1 MIDIEK
7 VKQAALAATPGDWKA
22 VCSIPEEGFECFWLM
37 HNDAHFG
44 DIHGPQSGQQLADA
58 TYIATANPSAI
69 FELINR
75 LEVVTKEKDLLEDW
89 LNGVREDANQICDL
103 LRVPILSD
111 AALAIHELQVKLE
124 AAEQDAAR
132 WRDLVS
138 HQKFNNKPQVGYAIN
153 RTNDRIA
160 AMKEMK

>member
-1 MIDIEK
+1 MIDIE
-7 VKQAALAATPGDWKA
+7 
-22 VCSIPEEGFECFWLM
+22 SIK
-37 HNDAHFG
+37 
-44 DIHGPQSGQQLADA
+44 
-58 TYIATANPSAI
+58 TIATEDGEINWSSKTVL
-69 FELINR
+69 ELITR

-89 LNGVREDANQICDL
+89 LNGVREDANQICEFL
-103 LRVPILSD
+103 HVPILSD
-111 AALAIHELQVKLE
+111 AALAIHELQAKFE
-124 AAEQDAAR
+124 AAEQDAAK